1 MPFLKDKNNNIP
13 VSKTNINDS
22 KNFINLNNLSFF
34 INSINKIAGYLCAF
48 IVVLMTLN
56 VFLVVVLRYLFG
68 ISFIWMQETY
78 VWMHAYIFMLGA
90 GFTYLNDDHVRIDI
104 IYRTAS
110 QNYRAIVDLI
120 GNVFLLLPFLYIIW
134 SYSFPFVYKSW
145 QMNEISREAG
155 GLSMLYLLKLAILL
169 FVILLFI
176 QSVSKIINNFLN
188 LIKK

>member
-1 MPFLKDKNNNIP
+1 MIENFLINITK
-13 VSKTNINDS
+13 S
-22 KNFINLNNLSFF
+22 INL
-34 INSINKIAGYLCAF
+34 INKFAGGICAF
-48 IVVLMTLN
+48 LVVLMSVN
-56 VFLVVVLRYLFG
+56 VFLVVILRYLFG

-104 IYRTAS
+104 LYKSSSSIYRAT
-110 QNYRAIVDLI
+110 VDLF
-120 GNVFLLLPFLYIIW
+120 GNIFLLLPFLYIIW
-134 SYSFPFVYKSW
+134 SYSFPFVYKSF

-176 QSVSKIINNFLN
+176 QAVSKIINSFLYI
-188 LIKK
+188 LKK